1 MFSVKSSTPNPVI
14 PDDNGKGPK
23 NYQKKL
29 LEAFNI
35 FCPLGKEPMRYSDM
49 LEKDARIIYRTSPHK
64 KYFHR
69 FDARLTISEEEFYSN
84 PKKAFMTAL
93 SMEEKEVNSSNVV
106 LKLLPPNWM
115 LCPFEE
121 EKASAAH
128 TLYVRLAWMRRCLR
142 LNQCD
147 K

>member
-1 MFSVKSSTPNPVI
+1 MLLFAQGYAGLFKRSKVKSSTPNPVI

-93 SMEEKEVNSSNVV
+93 SMEEKEIALMWYSSSSHQIG
-106 LKLLPPNWM
+106 
-115 LCPFEE
+115 C
-121 EKASAAH
+121 
-128 TLYVRLAWMRRCLR
+128 YVRLKKKKHLLHILCMF
-142 LNQCD
+142 D
-147 K
+147 